1 MLFENLKT
9 SLELNSDAAPTV
21 ELAFRLANVLFKDI
35 AREAGVADID
45 TCPTGDTLKFLK
57 VLKRQCYVTET
68 VCAGNL
74 ENYSQYRAE
83 LEGYLSEITAMR
95 KRCEEIEAMSEGTDD
110 VTHEI
115 ERLNARLSE
124 AQRRKDE
131 YNALLNQKSEL
142 EREISAFGEDDPA
155 PILDE
160 IEALRKKHADLISE
174 RELNEKKKSELI
186 AENERL
192 AGEKNKL
199 ISEISDLIS
208 ASDTL
213 SKAIEIRQSDTE
225 RMTEEKIAAQKR
237 LRCVEEA
244 LDSAVNEY
252 KELRSRYDSLSGV
265 EIPKSER
272 LISEIK
278 ERVSVKESE
287 LDTAKKEYVAL
298 LQKNTDT
305 KNELDRVN
313 AEKSDLENELFDLNK
328 SINDTNADIARL
340 EREIS
345 DITASGEENMKK
357 LADAAE
363 RLKYLE
369 ERRNRLLRSI
379 EKTAEYLG
387 VESTL
392 GTNRNYVN
400 LLKANTEKIIE
411 CTNETVKCLREAREA
426 IL

>member
-313 AEKSDLENELFDLNK
+313 AEKSDLENELLDFNK

-400 LLKANTEKIIE
+400 LLKANTKKIIE

>member
-74 ENYSQYRAE
+74 ENYLQYRAE

-131 YNALLNQKSEL
+131 YNALLNQKKEL
-142 EREISAFGEDDPA
+142 EQKISAFGENDSA

-160 IEALRKKHADLISE
+160 IEILEKKHADLISE
-174 RELNEKKKSELI
+174 NELNEKKKSELI
-186 AENERL
+186 AENESL

-208 ASDTL
+208 ANDTL
-213 SKAIEIRQSDTE
+213 TKAIEIRQSDTE

-237 LRCVEEA
+237 LHCVEEA

-278 ERVSVKESE
+278 ERVSAKESE
-287 LDTAKKEYVAL
+287 LDTAKKEYAAL

-313 AEKSDLENELFDLNK
+313 AEKSDLENELLDFNK

-400 LLKANTEKIIE
+400 LLKANTKKIIE

>member
-35 AREAGVADID
+35 AREAGENDID

-124 AQRRKDE
+124 AQRRKEE
-131 YNALLNQKSEL
+131 YNALLNQKKEL
-142 EREISAFGEDDPA
+142 EREISAFGENDPA

-160 IEALRKKHADLISE
+160 IEILEKKHADLISE
-174 RELNEKKKSELI
+174 KELNEKKKGELV

-208 ASDTL
+208 DNDTL
-213 SKAIEIRQSDTE
+213 TKAIEIRQSDTE
-225 RMTEEKIAAQKR
+225 RMTEEKIVAQKR

-278 ERVSVKESE
+278 ERVSAKESE
-287 LDTAKKEYVAL
+287 LDTAKKEYAAL

-313 AEKSDLENELFDLNK
+313 AEKSDLENKLLDLNK

-345 DITASGEENMKK
+345 DITSSGEENMKK

-369 ERRNRLLRSI
+369 ERRNRLRRSI

-387 VESTL
+387 NGHIL
-392 GTNRNYVN
+392 DTNRDYVN